1 MSYCTACGHPRK
13 GSTRFCTACGAP
25 TAKEP
30 SSPAPPAETLPAE
43 APAGSGPHPDTV
55 IDLPAPADAS
65 TPPDYYSSGH
75 YSSDY
80 RSPGYRATEDRS
92 PASEEPDDASA
103 TSTSLGY
110 GSYGSYG
117 SYGNSSS
124 YGDSDDASATSTSPG
139 SSGSDYSRPDY
150 SRPGYPGSGSGSG
163 DPAPPDLLTS
173 SPSPQRGK
181 IIAAVVVAV
190 VILAGAGGAAYYLT
204 SRHHGSGSGALA
216 GQTTHAGTTS
226 PGPARTP
233 AVAPTASLTP
243 TLTPTPTPPPT
254 PASSGFVTV
263 GPAVGQSADLPAV
276 DDFVNS
282 YFGAINRHSYR
293 KYRAL
298 LSPEL
303 QQDESSQ
310 DFHNG
315 YRSTTDSAATL
326 RAISDLGNG
335 EVGATLTFTSN
346 QLPADSP
353 TNSACD
359 DWHVTLY
366 LSPVAGGYELDPA
379 PAGYHARYHA
389 C

>member
-25 TAKEP
+25 VAKEP
-30 SSPAPPAETLPAE
+30 SSPAPPAETSPAE

-55 IDLPAPADAS
+55 IGWPPPADAS
-65 TPPDYYSSGH
+65 TPPDYHSSGHYSSGH
-75 YSSDY
+75 YSPDY
-80 RSPGYRATEDRS
+80 RSPDYRATEDSS
-92 PASEEPDDASA
+92 PASEQPDDASA

-110 GSYGSYG
+110 GSYGNY
-117 SYGNSSS
+117 
-124 YGDSDDASATSTSPG
+124 DDMSATSTSLGSG
-139 SSGSDYSRPDY
+139 SSDYA
-150 SRPGYPGSGSGSG
+150 RPGYPGSGSG

-190 VILAGAGGAAYYLT
+190 VILASAGGAAYYLT

-216 GQTTHAGTTS
+216 GQTTQAGTTS
-226 PGPARTP
+226 PGPASTP

-243 TLTPTPTPPPT
+243 TLTPTPTPT

-263 GPAVGQSADLPAV
+263 GPAVGQSAELTGV
-276 DDFVNS
+276 DDFVNR
-282 YFGAINRHSYR
+282 YFGAINRHSYGS
-293 KYRAL
+293 YRAL

-303 QQDESSQ
+303 QQDESSE

-326 RAISDLGNG
+326 RAVSDLGNG

-359 DWHVTLY
+359 DWHITLY